1 MKIRVR
7 FAPSPTGPLHI
18 GGLRTALFNYL
29 IAKKSGGKFILR
41 IEDTDSKRTVD
52 GAEKH
57 IIDSLEWLGLDFD
70 EGPIRQSNRS
80 KLYKKQVDKLLKQ
93 GNAYYA
99 FDSQED
105 LDGAREAGGKDFKYN
120 VKTRMGLNN
129 SFTVSEQ
136 EIKKRVKV
144 INDPAA
150 IRNVSE
156 KLFSTKYQKFM
167 PDTIFSQN
175 IDEIRKFFKKHKKVI
190 VKPINSYSGNNIHLF
205 TKFNL
210 KFFQKFI
217 KKHNHIMCQKY
228 LPKIKEGD
236 KRVFLI
242 NGKVRGAIS
251 RIPKKGSFLSN
262 LSKGAK
268 PINVKLTNKEM
279 KISKLI
285 SKDLKKDKIF
295 FAGIDFIDE
304 QLNGDINV
312 TSPTGLKTFYD
323 LSKINLASTFWK
335 ELKA

>member
-1 MKIRVR
+1 MTNKII
-7 FAPSPTGPLHI
+7 AIQGNHPSKLNPLTDTSIFLAHEI
-18 GGLRTALFNYL
+18 QKKNYKIFYYDPKDL
-29 IAKKSGGKFILR
+29 SIINFKVIAKGFFVKFDYRKKKFFEIL
-41 IEDTDSKRTVD
+41 K
-52 GAEKH
+52 KQK
-57 IIDSLEWLGLDFD
+57 LELVKCKYLL
-70 EGPIRQSNRS
+70 IRQDPPFNLEYICST
-80 KLYKKQVDKLLKQ
+80 LILDK
-93 GNAYYA
+93 
-99 FDSQED
+99 
-105 LDGAREAGGKDFKYN
+105 
-120 VKTRMGLNN
+120 
-129 SFTVSEQ
+129 
-136 EIKKRVKV
+136 IKKRVKV
-144 INDPAA
+144 INDPTA

-217 KKHNHIMCQKY
+217 KKHDHIMCQKY

-242 NGKVRGAIS
+242 NGKVCGAIS

>member
-1 MKIRVR
+1 MTNKI
-7 FAPSPTGPLHI
+7 
-18 GGLRTALFNYL
+18 
-29 IAKKSGGKFILR
+29 IAIQGN
-41 IEDTDSKRTVD
+41 
-52 GAEKH
+52 H
-57 IIDSLEWLGLDFD
+57 
-70 EGPIRQSNRS
+70 PS
-80 KLYKKQVDKLLKQ
+80 KLNPLTDTSIFLAHEIQKKNYKIFYYDPKDLSIINFKVLAEGFFIKFDYKKKRFFEILKKQKLELIKCKYLLVRQDPPFNLEYICSTLILDK
-93 GNAYYA
+93 
-99 FDSQED
+99 
-105 LDGAREAGGKDFKYN
+105 
-120 VKTRMGLNN
+120 
-129 SFTVSEQ
+129 
-136 EIKKRVKV
+136 IKKRVKV
-144 INDPAA
+144 INDPTA

-175 IDEIRKFFKKHKKVI
+175 IDQIRKFFKKHKKVI

-217 KKHNHIMCQKY
+217 KKHDHIMCQKY
-228 LPKIKEGD
+228 LSKIKEGD

-242 NGKVRGAIS
+242 NGKVCGAIS

-268 PINVKLTNKEM
+268 PINIKLTNKEM

-285 SKDLKKDKIF
+285 GKDLKKNKIF